1 MRRHPAVA
9 GQFYPGDP
17 YQLRDQL
24 DAMFAGQVN
33 PEPALM
39 AMCPHAGY
47 VYSGATA
54 AKVLG
59 RVEIPARVLV
69 AGPNHRGL
77 GADAAVMSEG
87 SWLTPLGEVRLDAE
101 LGRALAQASP
111 LVSEDE
117 LAHRM
122 EHSLEVQVPLLQHLR
137 PEFML
142 TPLCLGRLSLSEC
155 LELGKALAGVIK
167 AAGEPVLMVAST
179 DMTHYESA
187 AAAREKD
194 EQALA
199 RVLELDPEGLYQTVA
214 GGRISMC
221 GVLPTTV
228 CLAAAKEL
236 GASRAELVEYTN
248 SGAVTGDDR
257 QVVGY
262 AGVLVR

>member
-1 MRRHPAVA
+1 MQRHPAVA

-17 YQLRDQL
+17 YQLRGQL
-24 DAMFAGQVN
+24 DAMFAGQVR

-39 AMCPHAGY
+39 AMSPHAGY
-47 VYSGATA
+47 VFSGATA

-59 RVEIPARVLV
+59 RAEIPARVLV

-77 GADAAVMSEG
+77 GAEAAVVTQG
-87 SWLTPLGEVRLDAE
+87 SWLTPLGQVPLDAE
-101 LGRALAQASP
+101 LGRALLAASP

-117 LAHRM
+117 LAHRR

-137 PEFML
+137 PDFLL
-142 TPLCLGRLSLSEC
+142 TPLCLGHLALEDC
-155 LELGKALAGVIK
+155 LELGQALAVAIREVGQ
-167 AAGEPVLMVAST
+167 PVLMVAST

-187 AAAREKD
+187 AEAEQKD
-194 EQALA
+194 RRALE
-199 RVLELDPEGLYQTVA
+199 RVLALDPAGLYRTVA
-214 GGRISMC
+214 GERISMC

-228 CLAAAKEL
+228 CLTAAKEL
-236 GASRAELVEYTN
+236 GATQAELIAYTN
-248 SGAVTGDDR
+248 SGAVTGDNR